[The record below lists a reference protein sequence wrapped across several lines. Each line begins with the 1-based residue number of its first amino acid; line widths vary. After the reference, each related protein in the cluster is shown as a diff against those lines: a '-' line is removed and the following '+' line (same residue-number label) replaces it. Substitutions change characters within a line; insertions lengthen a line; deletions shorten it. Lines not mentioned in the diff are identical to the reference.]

1 MGEMRP
7 ASKEVHCQ
15 NKSWG
20 TPYRIGST
28 RRITVISPRSSLEE
42 NGPVKALDGILNK
55 EKGKQHVIFVAF
67 EIHTIRDCAI

>member
-1 MGEMRP
+1 M
-7 ASKEVHCQ
+7 
-15 NKSWG
+15 
-20 TPYRIGST
+20 
-28 RRITVISPRSSLEE
+28 ISPRSSLEE